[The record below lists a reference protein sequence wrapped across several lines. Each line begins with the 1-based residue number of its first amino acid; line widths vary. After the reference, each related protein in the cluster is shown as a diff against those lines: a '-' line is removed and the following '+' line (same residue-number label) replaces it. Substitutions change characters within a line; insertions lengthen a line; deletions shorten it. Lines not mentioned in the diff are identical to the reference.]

1 MLYFPTL
8 VYISQV
14 LGSTLVVLPSLL
26 KIAKLVYPLG
36 LRIIRAFI
44 LFGEIVHLFGWI
56 DYFKY
61 VFVFN
66 ILNHI
71 QKLRIFFLI
80 LYTLINTICFFDKNM
95 DTIIF
100 LFFTNE
106 FDWHTVIMDSVSGSG
121 SGSGSGG
128 NKLPDGGGNNGNNSG
143 GPNPNDTWRPYN
155 YEHQPKEKGGRYTS
169 TYIQPSTVLPNYNP
183 VEDTPPKTDRQLSV
197 LLDYRFN
204 TRVKQLGYLNWNVE
218 NAFPSGSLTDQ
229 IAKKMLFNHIFDH
242 KTDIPTAYKQINVSL
257 DDTPWDNVQI
267 TSYLINSL
275 NRSNK

>member
-1 MLYFPTL
+1 M
-8 VYISQV
+8 V
-14 LGSTLVVLPSLL
+14 STLVVLPSLL

-36 LRIIRAFI
+36 LRIIRTFRI
-44 LFGEIVHLFGWI
+44 YGKIVHLFGWI
-56 DYFKY
+56 GYFKY

-71 QKLRIFFLI
+71 QKLRIIFII
-80 LYTLINTICFFDKNM
+80 LYTLINTICFFDKHM
-95 DTIIF
+95 DIIVF

-106 FDWHTVIMDSVSGSG
+106 LDWHTVIMDSGWGSGSG
-121 SGSGSGG
+121 SASGSGSGG
-128 NKLPDGGGNNGNNSG
+128 NNLPGGGGNNGNNSG

-183 VEDTPPKTDRQLSV
+183 AEDTPPKTDRQLSV

-204 TRVKQLGYLNWNVE
+204 KRVQQLGYCNWNVQ
-218 NAFPSGSLTDQ
+218 NAFPSDSLTDQ

-242 KTDIPTAYKQINVSL
+242 KTDIPTAYNQINVRL
-257 DDTPWDNVQI
+257 DVTPWDNVQI